1 VQTLD
6 HLREARRRALARGAT
21 RMRGLN
27 HGNALSIYF
36 ADPEDNTVEV
46 YLDTPWYVSQPH
58 GDPLDLER
66 PDTELWAETER
77 TCRADPS
84 FMPAEQWRAQFGQA
98 GR

>member
-1 VQTLD
+1 
-6 HLREARRRALARGAT
+6 
-21 RMRGLN
+21 
-27 HGNALSIYF
+27 
-36 ADPEDNTVEV
+36 
-46 YLDTPWYVSQPH
+46 VSQPH

-98 GR
+98 VR